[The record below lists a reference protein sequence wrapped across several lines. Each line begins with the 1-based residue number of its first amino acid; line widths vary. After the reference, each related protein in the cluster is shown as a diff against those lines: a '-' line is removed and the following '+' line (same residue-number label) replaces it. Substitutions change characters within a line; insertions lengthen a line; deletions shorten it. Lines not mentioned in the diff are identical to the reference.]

1 MSFQVFDGEGGLR
14 LHPEDGFTGGEVPSM
29 VLSADSGEM
38 HVRFATD
45 ALESAAGFSAIF
57 SADCPALQPG
67 EGKYDFFILLAAI

>member
-1 MSFQVFDGEGGLR
+1 
-14 LHPEDGFTGGEVPSM
+14 M

-45 ALESAAGFSAIF
+45 ALESATGFSAVF

-67 EGKYDFFILLAAI
+67 EGNDYILTG